1 MKTKLQQK
9 GFTIIELLIV
19 IVVIG
24 ILATITAVALGGANA
39 RARDAKRESDV
50 KSLQTAIE
58 AYYTIEG
65 SSNYP
70 SEADMNDAAF
80 RTANFQGLDES
91 VYEDPN
97 AADGTLATTPT
108 ADQYAYEA
116 TPAGCDNVTTT
127 CDGYTLTVT
136 LEEGDVITRTNL
148 Q

>member
-1 MKTKLQQK
+1 MQQK

-70 SEADMNDAAF
+70 SEADMNDTAF
-80 RTANFQGLDES
+80 RDANFQGLDDS
-91 VYEDPN
+91 VFQDPN
-97 AADGTLATTPT
+97 ADDSTLATAPT
-108 ADQYAYEA
+108 ADQYAYA
-116 TPAGCDNVTTT
+116 ALPAGCDNATTN
-127 CDGYTLTVT
+127 CDEYTLTVT
-136 LEEGDVITRTNL
+136 LEDGETIERTNL

>member
-1 MKTKLQQK
+1 MKSKLQQK

-65 SSNYP
+65 SSSYP
-70 SEADMNDAAF
+70 AEADMNDATF
-80 RTANFQGLDES
+80 RTDNFQGLDES
-91 VYEDPN
+91 VYQDPN
-97 AADGTLATTPT
+97 AADDQLANTPT
-108 ADQYAYEA
+108 EGQYAYSA
-116 TPAGCDNVTTT
+116 TPAGCDRTTT
-127 CDGYTLTVT
+127 ACDGYTLTVT
-136 LEEGDVITRTNL
+136 LEEGDEITRSNL

>member
-70 SEADMNDAAF
+70 TEANMNDTAF
-80 RTANFQGLDES
+80 RDANFQGLDES
-91 VYEDPN
+91 VYQDPN
-97 AADGTLATTPT
+97 AADSTLATTPT

-116 TPAGCDNVTTT
+116 TPAGCDNTTT
-127 CDGYTLTVT
+127 NCDGYTLTIT
-136 LEEGDVITRTNL
+136 LEEGDEIVRTNL